1 MYVSDNS
8 TSPAQNDSPS
18 QGSPTGTEDE
28 TTAVGNSSL
37 LPDPR
42 WILIVIW
49 RRLWIALGVFA
60 IVMGSAIAYANFAPR
75 FYTAT
80 ASLLIEPRAG
90 DPVQQKGDETATAQ
104 TSEYIDTQ
112 IVVLGAPQI
121 AARVVTSLGLSDD
134 PQFSAGPPGESTAAE
149 RARLFA
155 TAQRLLGSVTA
166 RRVGQTA
173 VIEVTTTTKSAAQ
186 SARIANEYVLQYL
199 ATIAEAK
206 TGAAQRMN
214 AQIDERLESL
224 RKDAESADAALQN
237 YKIAHGLMSSEGAT
251 MAEQESS
258 TLNQQVAAAR
268 ATLAERQ
275 GRLAAARQQLSHGGG
290 GGDVS
295 SALNSGT
302 IGALRAQE
310 AESSRNLA
318 QLRSR
323 YGARHPSIAQ
333 EEQRLADV
341 QRQIQAE
348 IDRILSSLQS
358 EVSVAQS
365 GLNSLLGSQ
374 GASRA
379 RLAGNAAAQ
388 VGFLELDRKAQAAR
402 TVYEAFLN
410 KSRGTAA
417 RDGLEQANASVSS
430 AATIPSAPSSP
441 NVRLALLVGLLSALT
456 ASALAVAIIEFLDSR
471 VKTKLDVERRL
482 GARYLGAVPDLGS
495 TLGGLRNSELP
506 HDYIV
511 SHPLSSFA
519 EALRNLRASVTLRGN
534 RKPKVIAI
542 CSALPREG
550 KTTTSI
556 SLARTLAMSGA
567 STVFVDCDVRRHSA
581 SDVLL
586 EGRDGHLHQ
595 LLAGTMT
602 LDAALLEDS
611 ATELKILGSC
621 NPPQDG
627 RDLLAPEAVAAM
639 LAQLR
644 ERFDFVVIDTAPV
657 LGIADARAVAS
668 QADVAILIARWAHTS
683 LRAADA
689 ALDLLIGARAKVV
702 GVALT
707 QVDIRKFGSTGQED
721 IYGYHKKFKGYYVN

>member
-1 MYVSDNS
+1 MSDTVAS
-8 TSPAQNDSPS
+8 APS
-18 QGSPTGTEDE
+18 VLVDEVPQGSAVPLQDE
-28 TTAVGNSSL
+28 VAAVGNSSL

-42 WILIVIW
+42 WVLIVIW
-49 RRLWIALGVFA
+49 RRLWIALAVFA
-60 IVMGSAIAYANFAPR
+60 IVMGTAIAYANLAPR
-75 FYTAT
+75 LYTAT
-80 ASLLIEPRAG
+80 ASILIEPRPG
-90 DPVQQKGDETATAQ
+90 DPVQQKGEDAVQAQ
-104 TSEYIDTQ
+104 SSEYVETQ
-112 IVVLGAPQI
+112 IVLLGSPQI
-121 AARVVTSLGLSDD
+121 ASRVVIALGLGDD
-134 PQFSAGPPGESTAAE
+134 PQFAAGPPGESAAAQ
-149 RARLFA
+149 RSRLLA
-155 TAQRLLGSVTA
+155 TSQRLLGVLSV
-166 RRVGQTA
+166 RRAGQTS
-173 VIEVTTTTKSAAQ
+173 VIEVTAITKSAGQ
-186 SARIANEYVLQYL
+186 SARIANEYVTQYL

-206 TGAAQRMN
+206 QTAATRMN
-214 AQIDERLESL
+214 EQIDQRLDLL
-224 RKDAESADAALQN
+224 RKDAEAADAALQN

-268 ATLAERQ
+268 AALAERQ
-275 GRLAAARQQLSHGGG
+275 GRLAAARQQLSRGGG
-290 GGDVS
+290 GSDVS
-295 SALNSGT
+295 SALSSGT

-323 YGARHPSIAQ
+323 YGAKHPSIAQ

-358 EVSVAQS
+358 EVNVAQS

-374 GASRA
+374 NQSHA

-388 VGFLELDRKAQAAR
+388 VGYLELERKAQAAR

-417 RDGLEQANASVSS
+417 RDGIEQANASISS
-430 AATIPSAPSSP
+430 LATAPTAPSSP

-482 GARYLGAVPDLGS
+482 GARYLGAIPDLAS
-495 TLGGLRNSELP
+495 TLDGLRNSEEP
-506 HDYIV
+506 QDYVV

-534 RKPKVIAI
+534 RRPKVIAI

-550 KTTTSI
+550 KTTTAV
-556 SLARTLAMSGA
+556 SLARTLAMSGV

-581 SDVLL
+581 SDILL
-586 EGRDGHLHQ
+586 HGREGQLHQ
-595 LLAGTMT
+595 LLAGTVT
-602 LDAALLEDS
+602 LDAALLEDDV
-611 ATELKILGSC
+611 TDLKILGSC
-621 NPPQDG
+621 EPPLDG
-627 RDLLAPEAVAAM
+627 RDLLAPEAVAAV

-644 ERFDFVVIDTAPV
+644 ERFDFIVIDTAPV

-668 QADVAILIARWAHTS
+668 QADVSVLIARWAHTS

-689 ALDLLIGARAKVV
+689 ALDLLIGARATVA

-721 IYGYHKKFKGYYVN
+721 VYGYHKKFKGYYVN